1 MNILTG
7 LAAVTKIMKDCIHAE
22 NVPNGI
28 LEDVNSI
35 IAVANN
41 EEGVDEP
48 AIWIVQHPT
57 IPAKNSKSSIS
68 KTMDLSTTFEFV
80 CIEYD
85 PDPETAELKSQD
97 LAARVV
103 LAIMRN
109 FQQIQSIYGERVIKN
124 LEFNMFYPVGEVSV
138 QGKREKVPV
147 TSVSINVL
155 HRIDW
160 LNCCKRKTTA
170 ETNENN
176 ENNNDDEN
184 NDGD

>member
-7 LAAVTKIMKDCIHAE
+7 LAAVTKIIKDCIYAE
-22 NVPNGI
+22 NVPDGI
-28 LEDVNSI
+28 LEDVESI
-35 IAVANN
+35 ITVANN

-57 IPAKNSKSSIS
+57 VPEKDSKSSIS
-68 KTMDLSTTFEFV
+68 RTMDLSTTFEFV

-85 PDPETAELKSQD
+85 PEPENAELKSQD

-103 LAIMRN
+103 LALLRN
-109 FQQIQSIYGERVIKN
+109 FQQIQIEYGERVIKN
-124 LEFNMFYPVGEVSV
+124 LEFNMFYPVGEVDV

-160 LNCCKRKTTA
+160 MNCCKRK
-170 ETNENN
+170 NN
-176 ENNNDDEN
+176 ENIENNIEN
-184 NDGD
+184 NDNDGD

>member
-22 NVPNGI
+22 NVPDGI

-35 IAVANN
+35 ITVANN

-48 AIWIVQHPT
+48 CIWIVQHPT
-57 IPAKNSKSSIS
+57 VPAKNAKSSIS
-68 KTMDLSTTFEFV
+68 RTMELSTTFEFV

-109 FQQIQSIYGERVIKN
+109 FQQIQVSYGERVIKN
-124 LEFNMFYPVGEVSV
+124 LEFNMFYPVGEVAV

-147 TSVSINVL
+147 TSVSLNVL

-160 LNCCKRKTTA
+160 LNCCKRKTT
-170 ETNENN
+170 ESNENN
-176 ENNNDDEN
+176 NENNDDEN

>member
-7 LAAVTKIMKDCIHAE
+7 LAAVTKIIKECVHVE
-22 NVPNGI
+22 NVPDGL
-28 LEDVNSI
+28 LEDVQSI
-35 IAVANN
+35 INVANN

-48 AIWIVQHPT
+48 CIWIVQHPT
-57 IPAKNSKSSIS
+57 VPEKSAKATIS
-68 KTMDLSTTFEFV
+68 RTIDLSTTFEFV

-103 LAIMRN
+103 LSLMRN
-109 FQQIQSIYGERVIKN
+109 FQQIQSIYGGRVIKRS
-124 LEFNMFYPVGEVSV
+124 EFNMFYPVGEVAV

-160 LNCCKRKTTA
+160 LNCCKRKNDGIN
-170 ETNENN
+170 EENENN
-176 ENNNDDEN
+176 ENND